1 MNQAGQSPQFRAVPG
16 IAVDRLRVPDIDLS
30 SPGRWHAAP
39 GRDGGKVIQGVA
51 AFPGIG
57 QDEVS
62 RELLHILPAQRFPV
76 VRLPAGQDIQAQILE
91 QDEVSHIVRLG
102 NVERGLIARDEEH
115 REIRILGDRLLQIFE
130 C

>member
-30 SPGRWHAAP
+30 SLGRWHAAP
-39 GRDGGKVIQGVA
+39 GRNGGKVIQGVA
-51 AFPGIG
+51 AFAGID

-62 RELLHILPAQRFPV
+62 RELLHILPANVSQKSVSRRTGYSGPD
-76 VRLPAGQDIQAQILE
+76 PE
-91 QDEVSHIVRLG
+91 QDEVSHIVPLG
-102 NVERGLIARDEEH
+102 NVERGLIARYEEH